1 MVTEYFTI
9 FPDRL
14 LEMPLFFFEKDL
26 FIYIF
31 LFWGHCAGSLML
43 HGLSLVAVLTVVASL
58 VAKHGL

>member
-14 LEMPLFFFEKDL
+14 LEMPLFFFEK
-26 FIYIF
+26 FIYIYF
-31 LFWGHCAGSLML
+31 LFWGHSAGSLML
-43 HGLSLVAVLTVVASL
+43 HGLSLVAVLTVAASP